1 MDGAYPLCIYFHTSV
16 LKSNTSRIYRS
27 ILKYGHSSF
36 SVSVL
41 EVVGESIGVSK
52 SYYLGRE
59 QFYLDWALKTYG
71 LLVLNLLHNVH
82 SSLGFK
88 HSEETKK
95 NCLKLVEVE
104 NIVKKLKISLVLCS
118 QVN

>member
-1 MDGAYPLCIYFHTSV
+1 MSRYFHTSV

-41 EVVGESIGVSK
+41 EVVGESTGVSK
-52 SYYLGRE
+52 SSYLGRE

-71 LLVLNLLHNVH
+71 LLVLNLLHDVH

-95 NCLKLVEVE
+95 KLSEDGVGRKHTEE
-104 NIVKKLKISLVLCS
+104 TKNRLSAMFSGKL
-118 QVN
+118 NPF